1 MKIFLPTQNGSVLIE
16 VVIAVSIIAIAFIQL
31 TSAVQRS
38 LTLSTQS
45 LRMTQASFLLEEGA
59 EATRTIRD
67 TSWATL
73 YAAARGIPYQLSFSS
88 GAWSLSGSSQPI
100 DGFTRT
106 VTFSDVYRD
115 GSDKI
120 AASGTLDAGTI
131 RADVTLNWQ
140 NGSASA
146 SRTLP
151 LYLSDIFN

>member
-1 MKIFLPTQNGSVLIE
+1 MLIE

-38 LTLSTQS
+38 LALSTQS
-45 LRMTQASFLLEEGA
+45 LRLTQAGFLLEEGA

-67 TSWATL
+67 ASWDTL
-73 YAAARGIPYQLSFSS
+73 YAADRGIPYQLSFSS
-88 GAWSLSGSSQPI
+88 GAWSLSGSGQPI

-106 VTFSDVYRD
+106 VNFSDVYRD

-120 AASGTLDAGTI
+120 AMSGILDTGTI
-131 RADVTLNWQ
+131 RADVTLTWQ
-140 NGSASA
+140 NGSTVASK
-146 SRTLP
+146 TLS